1 MTWFITNAVA
11 KSMADDFTASLD
23 AGTAGVFRILDGSVP
38 ADADAAETGTLG
50 GTLTCSATSS
60 PAATDD
66 TPGALLT
73 FSAITDDS
81 SADNSINPTTY
92 FRLLTQTGGTVIAQ
106 GACSTSGAELNWNTT
121 NITAGST
128 LSITSF
134 LVTLPES

>member
-23 AGTAGVFRILDGSVP
+23 AGTAGVFRILDGSIP
-38 ADADAAETGTLG
+38 ADADTAETGTLG

-60 PAATDD
+60 PSATDAG
-66 TPGALLT
+66 PGALLT

-81 SADNSINPTTY
+81 SADASITTTY

-106 GACSTSGAELNWNTT
+106 GQCGTSGQELNWNTVS
-121 NITAGST
+121 ITSGST

-134 LVTLPES
+134 TVTLPES